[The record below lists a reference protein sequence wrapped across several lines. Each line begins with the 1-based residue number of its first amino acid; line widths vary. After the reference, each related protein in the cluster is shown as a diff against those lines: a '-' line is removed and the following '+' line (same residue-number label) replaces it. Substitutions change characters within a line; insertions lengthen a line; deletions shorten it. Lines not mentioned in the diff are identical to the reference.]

1 MLLRAKTCYT
11 CPTPLRIMKNVR
23 EKIRVAL
30 DNIDDAISLL
40 REAAREDK
48 KIAALLEDTLYYLE
62 EAGEALSNILEESEQ
77 KE

>member
-1 MLLRAKTCYT
+1 
-11 CPTPLRIMKNVR
+11 MKNVR